1 MNIAIIGA
9 GSIGLLFAS
18 YLSRTFSIN
27 LYTRSAE
34 QAAEINQN
42 GLLLLKE
49 TKITKSHITAFPISK
64 WTGSE
69 NFTIITVKQY
79 QLLEILDRIDHSID
93 KPESL
98 LFIQNGMGHLKF
110 LVELKV
116 NNIFV
121 GSVEH
126 GANRLNAYTVSHN
139 GNGPINAAVYKGKPK
154 KLHDFAERIT
164 SDFKLTLKPDY
175 YEMLLKKLIAN
186 AVINPLT
193 AILQIKNGELL
204 ENPFY
209 YSLVKNLFNEISSIL
224 DLKNPDGYFLNIVNI
239 CEKTADNRSSM
250 LKDVESGGRTE
261 VDAIL
266 GYILDEADRKG
277 KKAVLV
283 ESYYL
288 LLKGKEARLGGA

>member
-9 GSIGLLFAS
+9 GAIGMLFAS

-27 LYTRSAE
+27 LYTRSAD

-49 TKITKSHITAFPISK
+49 TNITKSPINAFPISQ
-64 WTGSE
+64 WTGTE

-79 QLLEILDRIDHSID
+79 QLREILDRINSID
-93 KPESL
+93 KTESL

-110 LVELKV
+110 LAELNVK
-116 NNIFV
+116 NIFV

-139 GNGPINAAVYKGKPK
+139 GIGPINAAVYKGNPK
-154 KLHDFAERIT
+154 KLHDFADRVPT
-164 SDFKLTLKPDY
+164 DFKITLKPDY
-175 YEMLLKKLIAN
+175 YEMLLNKLIAN

-193 AILQIKNGELL
+193 AILRVKNGELL
-204 ENPFY
+204 KNPY
-209 YSLVKNLFNEISSIL
+209 YSSLVKNLFDEISTIL
-224 DLKNPDGYFLNIVNI
+224 ELKNPDNYFLNIVNI

-250 LKDVESGGRTE
+250 LKDVESGGITE

-266 GYILDEADRKG
+266 GYILEEAARKG
-277 KKAVLV
+277 KEAVLV

-288 LLKGKEARLGGA
+288 LLRGKETGLGGA